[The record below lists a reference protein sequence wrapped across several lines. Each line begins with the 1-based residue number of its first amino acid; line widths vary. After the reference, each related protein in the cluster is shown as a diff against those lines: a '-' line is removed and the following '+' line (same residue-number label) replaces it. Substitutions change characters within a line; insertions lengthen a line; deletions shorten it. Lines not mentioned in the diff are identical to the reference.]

1 MFENERKLDSSF
13 FEMID
18 SRKKNNEFLEL
29 WKWQNQ
35 KFEKN
40 IIETVNSS
48 KKSLNEFKKKYEKE
62 FKKYKFE
69 VI

>member
-1 MFENERKLDSSF
+1 MFENECKLNKSF
-13 FEMID
+13 IEMIE

-40 IIETVNSS
+40 IIETVNFM
-48 KKSLNEFKKKYEKE
+48 KKSLKKFETKYEKE
-62 FKKYKFE
+62 FEKFKFE

>member
-1 MFENERKLDSSF
+1 
-13 FEMID
+13 MIE

-40 IIETVNSS
+40 IIETVNFM
-48 KKSLNEFKKKYEKE
+48 KKSLKKFETKYEKE
-62 FKKYKFE
+62 FEKFKIE